1 MFIRRCQVDTKDAG
15 NTSEFDSEETNSL
28 TNSDDSKEETFV
40 ASYLKIFEALEEI
53 QIESNWEPTE
63 VSNYVLIN
71 SLNSNNPVSIYEIE
85 TFVKNSGIL
94 DKSEIDI

>member
-1 MFIRRCQVDTKDAG
+1 M
-15 NTSEFDSEETNSL
+15 NLN
-28 TNSDDSKEETFV
+28 
-40 ASYLKIFEALEEI
+40 IFEALEEI